1 MKNSI
6 KSETF
11 VMISEVYGII
21 ANRVLEWKGG
31 AFKSYIGAG
40 LESGQKP
47 GKLILDWVS
56 LGIDEGFAANYVKK
70 ALFNR
75 AYDVSVSLD
84 HTEKVEYLREE
95 MGLEGIDVSFIRQ
108 ITPFYAVCR
117 DAEAIIDGFL
127 FNESKGAERVREI
140 VIAKAKTDSLY
151 AAKLVVE
158 RAAPLS
164 VELAWFS
171 TKQLIG
177 ALETKHRDAQIEQEL
192 KTDLLNSREFT
203 NDDVDY

>member
-11 VMISEVYGII
+11 VMVSEVYGII
-21 ANRVLEWKGG
+21 ASRVLEWKGG
-31 AFKSYIGAG
+31 AFKAYIGVG

-47 GKLILDWVS
+47 GKLILDWIS
-56 LGIDEGFAANYVKK
+56 LGDDEGFVSNYVKK
-70 ALFNR
+70 AIFNR
-75 AYDVSVSLD
+75 VYDVSISLD

-95 MGLEGIDVSFIRQ
+95 MSLEGIDVSFIRQ

-117 DAEAIIDGFL
+117 DAEAIIECFL
-127 FNESKGAERVREI
+127 FNESKGAERVREV

-151 AAKLVVE
+151 AAKLVVAK
-158 RAAPLS
+158 AAPLTIDLS
-164 VELAWFS
+164 WFS

-177 ALETKHRDAQIEQEL
+177 ALETRHRDAQIEQEL